1 MQGRKNACN
10 PRTIM
15 TSRYVVDGLGVSGN
29 ETSAHCTST
38 ALALTPEEDGTS
50 ICLRAYYVN
59 KVCVVC
65 N

>member
-1 MQGRKNACN
+1 MHYDRD
-10 PRTIM
+10 IM
-15 TSRYVVDGLGVSGN
+15 LK
-29 ETSAHCTST
+29 ELET
-38 ALALTPEEDGTS
+38 ALASSRLVPLDLEPEEDGTS